1 MAGGFTIDVNNI
13 EKFKEF
19 VLKKFKNS
27 VGNIA
32 KEKSLYFAGFIGA
45 FSYVLIYLATYEII
59 SIMPTIHF
67 MVTGLSLLF
76 IFIAYNE
83 IIILERKVRK
93 VKKGELINIE
103 PFSVERNYKIVFKL
117 LGIGLIFLSL
127 ALVSGFT
134 LQTIFTANLLF
145 KAIFTFIAWII
156 FLITFIG
163 VQYANFPIKYAT
175 RSLFVSM
182 WAVLGAVSYT
192 HLRANE
198 T

>member
-1 MAGGFTIDVNNI
+1 MSFIAQVTISIVI
-13 EKFKEF
+13 YFIIRF
-19 VLKKFKNS
+19 FYQ
-27 VGNIA
+27 
-32 KEKSLYFAGFIGA
+32 KEKSLYFAGFIAA
-45 FSYVLIYLATYEII
+45 FSYVLIYLATYETI

-93 VKKGELINIE
+93 VKKGELTNIE

-182 WAVLGAVSYT
+182 WAVLGAYYMNSY
-192 HLRANE
+192 LVGS
-198 T
+198 